1 MFGIADEIESSFLR
15 QSSEALHFSTEF
27 SEFVDYFHEEWIKR
41 VKPINFSVFLC
52 DTRTTAEAFNGKSN
66 KTFKTHGN
74 FFHFC
79 EVLQKEEVA
88 KTEQLENDIEGTIQK
103 SNQRKFYKKRSEFIK
118 EYSIRLKE
126 EKIDTQLF

>member
-74 FFHFC
+74 KTFKTHG
-79 EVLQKEEVA
+79 KENSTRNA
-88 KTEQLENDIEGTIQK
+88 QNSLKN
-103 SNQRKFYKKRSEFIK
+103 
-118 EYSIRLKE
+118 IR
-126 EKIDTQLF
+126 